1 MSHDYD
7 SIVLGGGPAGSCASS
22 YLARAGHRV
31 LLLEKERFPRFHIG
45 ESLLPYNQAI
55 LLELGILPQ
64 LEAAGF
70 PVKRGA
76 QFQLGNGSK
85 GTSFV
90 FRNGRF
96 TKHTEAFQVERSRF
110 DEILLR
116 HAAALGVDVRE
127 EHEVQNVI
135 VDESGVAVV
144 ARSGDSISEF
154 RGRFV
159 IDATGRGNLTGNQE
173 GIKEVNPSLRKLA
186 VFGHFENVRL
196 DSEEKGGDTVIVR
209 LENKWFWLIPL
220 ALGTEGAPT
229 KVSVGLVMDRDEFTA
244 SSQKPEEVFRH
255 WVQQSPP
262 VRERLENAQPVS
274 PIQVTSDFSYRNQ
287 TFWSNRVLRVGDA
300 AGFIDPIFS
309 SGVFLAMFSGKLGA
323 EAVGTA
329 LKNGNNG
336 AKEFVRFETR
346 VRAALRIYSE
356 MVECFY
362 TTPFMELFLE
372 PRAKWDLA
380 AAVNAILAGELE
392 GGWRLRWRMWL
403 FFRLV
408 RLQARFP
415 LVPRISFARPT

>member
-1 MSHDYD
+1 
-7 SIVLGGGPAGSCASS
+7 
-22 YLARAGHRV
+22 
-31 LLLEKERFPRFHIG
+31 
-45 ESLLPYNQAI
+45 
-55 LLELGILPQ
+55 
-64 LEAAGF
+64 
-70 PVKRGA
+70 
-76 QFQLGNGSK
+76 
-85 GTSFV
+85 
-90 FRNGRF
+90 
-96 TKHTEAFQVERSRF
+96 
-110 DEILLR
+110 
-116 HAAALGVDVRE
+116 VRE